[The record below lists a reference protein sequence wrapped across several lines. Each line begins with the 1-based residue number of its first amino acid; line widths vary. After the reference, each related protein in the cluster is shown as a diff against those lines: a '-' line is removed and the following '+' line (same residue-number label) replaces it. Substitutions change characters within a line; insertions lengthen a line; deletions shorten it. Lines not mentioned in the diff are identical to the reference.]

1 MYLNERRKKKL
12 SCYSKRIKT
21 IFKKGIA
28 IFCRSDRKL
37 SYKSQ
42 GGGYVT
48 VRLKTNLFLAVR
60 VYFHLLQIKKQKRD
74 LWGAS
79 ENLFS

>member
-1 MYLNERRKKKL
+1 MYLNERRKKKT
-12 SCYSKRIKT
+12 CPVIVKNQT

-60 VYFHLLQIKKQKRD
+60 VYFHLLRKITA
-74 LWGAS
+74 GFVGS
-79 ENLFS
+79 